1 MPRPPL
7 AVGTWGKVARRE
19 VTPGRWRATARFRD
33 FDGRTRQV
41 EAWGSSGA
49 KAERAL
55 LASLTYRAVPTG
67 DDVAADTRV
76 DVLGTMWLADVEHAG
91 RLRPQSVEDYRAI
104 VERAISP
111 TIGGL
116 RLREV
121 TPGRVDH
128 LLKGVSRTHPAKARQ
143 VRTVLRAM
151 FALAVRRDAIPS
163 NPVDGSQPV
172 TLRRTTPRALTVDEL
187 DALRAGV
194 RAWQEEPGQRGPKRA
209 DDLLDVVDV
218 MLGTGARIGEVLAI
232 RWQDVDLSTAPATV
246 TISGTLVHV
255 KGEGL
260 RRQPAPKTAA
270 GWRVVS
276 LPRFA
281 ADVLLR
287 RSVSAEPNPH
297 DVVFPSTSGTLRW
310 PNNFQRQW
318 RDARQSAG
326 FEWVTPHH
334 FRKTVAT
341 IVERELGLKDASV
354 QLGHSGT
361 AVTQAHYVERAHRAP
376 DVSTVLDVLRDRSV
390 GRESSESVG

>member
-7 AVGTWGKVARRE
+7 EIGTWGKIARRE
-19 VTPGRWRATARFRD
+19 SPPGSGRWRATARFRD

-41 EAWGSSGA
+41 EAWGTSGA

-55 LASLTYRAVPTG
+55 KASLNWRAVPSG
-67 DDVAADTRV
+67 DEVSADTRV
-76 DVLGTMWLADVEHAG
+76 DTLGTMWLADVEHAG
-91 RLRPQSVEDYRAI
+91 RLRPQTLDTYRHTVDRAI
-104 VERAISP
+104 VPA
-111 TIGGL
+111 IGGL

-128 LLKGVSRTHPAKARQ
+128 LLKGISRTHPAKARQ
-143 VRTVLRAM
+143 VRVVLRAM
-151 FALAVRRDAIPS
+151 LALAVRRDAIPA

-172 TLRRTTPRALTVDEL
+172 PVTRTSPRALTVDEL
-187 DALRAGV
+187 HALRAGV
-194 RAWQEEPGQRGPKRA
+194 RSWQAKPQRGPKRA
-209 DDLLDVVDV
+209 EDLLDVVDV

-232 RWQDVDLSTAPATV
+232 RWQDVDLSSTPATV
-246 TISGTLVHV
+246 TISGTLVHT

-260 RRQPAPKTAA
+260 RRQSAPKTAA

-310 PNNFQRQW
+310 PNNLRRQW
-318 RDARQSAG
+318 RDARQAAG

-341 IVERELGLKDASV
+341 IVERELGLKGASQ

-361 AVTQAHYVERAHRAP
+361 GVTQAHYVERAHQAP
-376 DVSTVLDVLRDRSV
+376 DVSEVLDVLADPLS
-390 GRESSESVG
+390 GESVG